1 MTSATNMMEPTSRA
15 KDREPGIVEEL
26 RAALIDR
33 YLEGEMPD
41 RASARSRLVGLLA
54 DHVRSGRWRLSPTE
68 QDRLIEQILDDVLGL
83 GPLEPLLADPEVTEI
98 MVNGPYEVYVERHG
112 RIAETQV
119 RFADVGHLTRVIDR
133 IVGAVGRRVDES
145 SPFVDARLLDGSR
158 VNVIIPPLALKGPT
172 LTIRR
177 FPKRRLQADDLLQLA
192 AVSAPMLEFMSAAVQ
207 ARLNILV
214 TGGTS
219 TGKTTLLNVLSSFIP
234 HTERIITVEDAAE
247 LQLQQRHVVP
257 LESRPPSLEGKGIVG
272 IRDLVRNALR
282 MRPDRLVVGEV
293 RGPEAMDMIQAMNTG
308 HDGSMSTLHANTPAD
323 GLDRLETLAMFA
335 SRELPPDA
343 IRRQI
348 MSALNLVV
356 HLERVPGGARK
367 VTSICEVVRLKK
379 ELGVE
384 EIFKFVQTGLDDRG
398 AAIGHFT
405 ATGRRPS
412 YLSRFAA
419 YGRALPPSMFVET
432 PAGTLGGQ

>member
-1 MTSATNMMEPTSRA
+1 MAETSTESHLI
-15 KDREPGIVEEL
+15 GVGEEL

-41 RASARSRLVGLLA
+41 RASARKRLSAILA
-54 DHVRSGRWRLSPTE
+54 DQIRSGRVRLATDE
-68 QDRLIEQILDDVLGL
+68 QDRVVEAVLDDVLGL

-98 MVNGPYEVYVERHG
+98 MVNGPKVVYAERHG
-112 RIAETQV
+112 RIEETHV
-119 RFADVGHLTRVIDR
+119 WFVDDAHLMRVIDR

-158 VNVIIPPLALKGPT
+158 VNVVIPPIALNGPT

-177 FPKRRLQADDLLQLA
+177 FPKRKLQAEDVLRVNAATQPMLDFLEA
-192 AVSAPMLEFMSAAVQ
+192 AVR

-219 TGKTTLLNVLSSFIP
+219 TGKTTLLNILSGFIP
-234 HTERIITVEDAAE
+234 ETERIITVEDAAE
-247 LQLQQRHVVP
+247 LQLQQRHVVRM
-257 LESRPPSLEGKGIVG
+257 ESRPPSLEGKGIVG

-308 HDGSMSTLHANTPAD
+308 HDGSMSTLHANSPAD
-323 GLDRLETLAMFA
+323 GLDRLETLAMFS
-335 SRELPPDA
+335 SRDLPPDA

-348 MSALNLVV
+348 GSALNMVV
-356 HLERVPGGARK
+356 HLERVSGGARK
-367 VTSICEVVRLKK
+367 VVAISEVVRNA
-379 ELGVE
+379 GSFFVA
-384 EIFKFVQTGLDDRG
+384 EIFKYVQTGVDEKGD
-398 AAIGHFT
+398 AIGYFT
-405 ATGRRPS
+405 ATGRKPAVLARLVAFGQAVP
-412 YLSRFAA
+412 
-419 YGRALPPSMFVET
+419 ET
-432 PAGTLGGQ
+432 LFEEMVPA

>member
-1 MTSATNMMEPTSRA
+1 VAETRTESGLPAV
-15 KDREPGIVEEL
+15 GEEL

-41 RASARSRLVGLLA
+41 RASARRRLAALLA
-54 DHVRSGRWRLSPTE
+54 DQVRAGRIRLATE
-68 QDRLIEQILDDVLGL
+68 EQERLIEQILDDVLGL
-83 GPLEPLLADPEVTEI
+83 GPLEQLLADPEVTEI
-98 MVNGPYEVYVERHG
+98 MVNGPHEVYAERHG
-112 RIAETQV
+112 RIQETRV
-119 RFADVGHLTRVIDR
+119 GFADNAHLMRVIDR

-177 FPKRRLQADDLLQLA
+177 FPKHKLQAQDLTRLEAASQPMLDFLA
-192 AVSAPMLEFMSAAVQ
+192 AAVR
-207 ARLNILV
+207 ARMNILV

-219 TGKTTLLNVLSSFIP
+219 TGKTTLLNILSSFIP
-234 HTERIITVEDAAE
+234 ESERIITVEDAAE

-308 HDGSMSTLHANTPAD
+308 HDGSMSTLHANSPSD
-323 GLDRLETLAMFA
+323 GLDRLETLALFS
-335 SRELPPDA
+335 SREMAPDA
-343 IRRQI
+343 VRRQI
-348 MSALNLVV
+348 GSALNLIV
-356 HLERVPGGARK
+356 HVERVSGGARK
-367 VTSICEVVRLKK
+367 VVSIGEVLRTAKA
-379 ELGVE
+379 VE
-384 EIFKFVQTGLDDRG
+384 VAEIFRFEQTGIDEKG
-398 AAIGHFT
+398 AATGSFM
-405 ATGRRPS
+405 ATGRKPALLPR
-412 YLSRFAA
+412 LSAF
-419 YGRALPPSMFVET
+419 GQNLP
-432 PAGTLGGQ
+432 ATLFTKGQA

>member
-1 MTSATNMMEPTSRA
+1 MVATMADTRTETGLPA
-15 KDREPGIVEEL
+15 LGEEL

-41 RASARSRLVGLLA
+41 RTSARRRLTALLA
-54 DHVRSGRWRLSPTE
+54 DQARSGRLRITAEE
-68 QDRLIEQILDDVLGL
+68 QDRLIEEILDDVLGL
-83 GPLEPLLADPEVTEI
+83 GPLERLLADSDVTEI
-98 MVNGPYEVYVERHG
+98 MVNGPKEVYVERNG
-112 RIAETQV
+112 RIEETRV
-119 RFADVGHLTRVIDR
+119 RFADEAHLMRVIDR

-158 VNVIIPPLALKGPT
+158 VNVVIPPIALKGAT

-177 FPKRRLQADDLLQLA
+177 FPKRKLQAEDVLRINAATQPMLDFLQA
-192 AVSAPMLEFMSAAVQ
+192 AVR

-219 TGKTTLLNVLSSFIP
+219 TGKTTLLNILSSFIP
-234 HTERIITVEDAAE
+234 DTERIITAEDAAE

-293 RGPEAMDMIQAMNTG
+293 RGPEAMDMIQAMSTG
-308 HDGSMSTLHANTPAD
+308 HDGSMSTLHANSPAD
-323 GLDRLETLAMFA
+323 GLDRLETLAMFS
-335 SRELPPDA
+335 SREMPPDA

-348 MSALNLVV
+348 ESALNLIV

-367 VTSICEVVRLKK
+367 VVSICEVVRTQKS
-379 ELGVE
+379 VDVA
-384 EIFKFVQTGLDDRG
+384 EIFKYVQTGIDDKG
-398 AAIGHFT
+398 DAVGYFT
-405 ATGRRPS
+405 ATGRKPAVLAR
-412 YLSRFAA
+412 LIA
-419 YGRALPPSMFVET
+419 YGQAVPEGIFKEVRPD
-432 PAGTLGGQ
+432 AG